1 MKKQDKEK
9 QLEVAKECLLDELQ
23 EVDEITEDLLL
34 AYDTAA
40 ERLKA
45 DIQRALMR
53 FAENNELSIAEAKQL
68 LRGKEFSV
76 WKKSI
81 EKYLQEIGEEGADT
95 KLLLELNTLSAKSSI
110 SRKEQLLAQIDMEMS
125 TLASNTCKEV
135 QKQLGAVLVSNYYRG
150 FYSVQKTVGF
160 GFNVARFNPNL
171 VKQVLEYPWSTKHF
185 SKTIWDNIDK
195 LTETVRKEL
204 AAGFV
209 DGSSIQKMAR
219 RIDAVMGKGKYV
231 TERLV
236 RTEAKFFSQQAQLM
250 SYKKMGIS
258 EYMYRG
264 AGCPKC
270 KPLNGIKI
278 KIEDAEVGVNC
289 PPMHPNCKCR
299 IIAVHAMS
307 LFDTKRD
314 VVPLEKN
321 IKYQEWKKRFVAAK
335 KGNKAKK

>member
-1 MKKQDKEK
+1 MNKQEKEK
-9 QLEVAKECLLDELQ
+9 QLEIAKECLLDELK
-23 EVDEITEDLLL
+23 EADTITEDLLL

-40 ERLKA
+40 ERLKTE
-45 DIQRALMR
+45 IERALMR
-53 FAENNELSIAEAKQL
+53 FAEDNEISLAEAKKL
-68 LRGKEFSV
+68 LKGKEFTV

-81 EKYLQEIGEEGADT
+81 EKYLQEIKDEGADT
-95 KLLLELNTLSAKSSI
+95 KMLLELNTLSAKTSI

-125 TLASNTCKEV
+125 RLASDTCRDIAKH
-135 QKQLGAVLVSNYYRG
+135 LGTVLVSNYYRG

-160 GFNVARFNPNL
+160 GFNVGRFNPEL
-171 VKQVLEYPWSTKHF
+171 VRSVLEYPWSTKHF

-195 LTETVRKEL
+195 LTETLRKEL

-209 DGSSIQKMAR
+209 DGSSIPKIVK

-236 RTEAKFFSQQAQLM
+236 RTEAKFFAQQAQMM

-270 KPLNGIKI
+270 RPLNGTKI

-299 IIAVHAMS
+299 IVAVHAMS
-307 LFDTKRD
+307 LFDTRRD
-314 VVPLEKN
+314 IIPLEKN
-321 IKYQEWKKRFVAAK
+321 IKYQEWKKRFVKDGNSAK
-335 KGNKAKK
+335 K